1 MKKMKK
7 MFVALIALTLLL
19 GVNAMSVLAEDEYTY
34 TITLNA
40 GNKGVLKSEVKYE
53 KRYGETVSFDL
64 TNVKVTDDRY
74 YVKGVRLSGRDNNE
88 VAPAFKVTGDAD
100 YVVAYGVKGDMVGY
114 TINYQDEDGN
124 SLAPSDTFYGNI
136 GDKPVVAYRYIEN
149 YVPQALALTKTLS
162 SNEADNVFTFT
173 YRQANP
179 EEVTDA
185 ETEDTET
192 VADGTQAQGNAGGNQ
207 AGAQGNAGDNQAGAQ
222 GNAGDNQAGAEG
234 NAEANEAGEEPEELV
249 DLDDTETPAAD
260 IDLEKSKASKKRFPI
275 IASVIIGVG
284 ALALLIA
291 LFLFVRKR
299 TKAK

>member
-19 GVNAMSVLAEDEYTY
+19 GVNAMSVFAEDAYTY

-40 GNKGVLKSEVKYE
+40 GNKGVLKNEVKYE
-53 KRYGETVSFDL
+53 KRYGDTVSFDL
-64 TNVKVTDDRY
+64 TNVTVTDDRY

-114 TINYQDEDGN
+114 TVNYQDEDGN

-162 SNEADNVFTFT
+162 SNESDNVFTFT

-179 EEVTDA
+179 QEVNEA
-185 ETEDTET
+185 ETET
-192 VADGTQAQGNAGGNQ
+192 DGEQAQENAGDNQ

-275 IASVIIGVG
+275 VASVIIGAG